1 MKRRVL
7 GSQKLFP
14 LPTSLHTPT
23 HTFSVSL
30 GLQIFVQPA
39 DIFQTITLFAMTSVT
54 PAADSLHFLTKTT
67 FDTKFVCSLRKNTAQ
82 ESSLQHRG
90 FHQPSAELNTA
101 FSDPVFPSTLQHR
114 WREHGSSQDTF
125 LRIEGLRLH
134 YCRTKRILNII
145 QLFFVIKVGHVITV
159 LFPSSQRPTE
169 SHQECWAMCCTQC
182 CPCSALWDSTGTAF
196 TRDGAQ
202 RHPAG
207 AQWSLC
213 TKQQLSCRTAQE
225 LKQGCIPCTEPAA
238 TQHLHVLSII
248 NGTF

>member
-101 FSDPVFPSTLQHR
+101 FSDPLFPSTLQHR
-114 WREHGSSQDTF
+114 WGEHGSSQDTF
-125 LRIEGLRLH
+125 PRIEGLRLN

-145 QLFFVIKVGHVITV
+145 QLFFCHKSGSRYHCSLPLI
-159 LFPSSQRPTE
+159 PTPNWE
-169 SHQECWAMCCTQC
+169 PPGM
-182 CPCSALWDSTGTAF
+182 
-196 TRDGAQ
+196 
-202 RHPAG
+202 
-207 AQWSLC
+207 
-213 TKQQLSCRTAQE
+213 LS
-225 LKQGCIPCTEPAA
+225 
-238 TQHLHVLSII
+238 HVLYPVLSLFGSVRQHWDCFPQGWSPKAPSW
-248 NGTF
+248 GTVKSLHKVATELPDCPGAEAGLHTMHWACSNTTPACSQHY